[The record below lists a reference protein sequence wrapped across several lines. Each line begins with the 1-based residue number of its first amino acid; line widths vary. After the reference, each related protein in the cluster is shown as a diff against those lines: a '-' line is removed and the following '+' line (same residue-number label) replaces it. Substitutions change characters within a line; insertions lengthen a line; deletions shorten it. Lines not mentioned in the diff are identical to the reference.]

1 METANWHQN
10 SPLMASISF
19 FNLEC
24 LQYPHSHLNYAYVP
38 LVQCPSEWET
48 ISYTR
53 MCEHIMFDS
62 CLSDSTKPHLQREL
76 ENRGS
81 FSIDKMQ
88 INEDKL

>member
-1 METANWHQN
+1 
-10 SPLMASISF
+10 
-19 FNLEC
+19 
-24 LQYPHSHLNYAYVP
+24 
-38 LVQCPSEWET
+38 
-48 ISYTR
+48 

-76 ENRGS
+76 ENRVS